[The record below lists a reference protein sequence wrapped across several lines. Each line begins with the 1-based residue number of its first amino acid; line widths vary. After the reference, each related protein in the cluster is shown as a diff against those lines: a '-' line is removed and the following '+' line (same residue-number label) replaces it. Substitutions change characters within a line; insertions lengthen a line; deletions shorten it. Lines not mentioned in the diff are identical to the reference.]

1 MSNVANNT
9 IPVTEHSQR
18 VAAPTRVVRPKE
30 QSAAQAPTARAAGT
44 TERTITSA
52 PAATAT
58 TPEPS
63 DNRTQ
68 RNWIT
73 PARVGFLV
81 AAILLYVGYVSPT
94 ERFITPES
102 GIGYALGIVGGSG
115 MLLLL
120 LYPARKRFRWLKV
133 IGTVKLWF
141 QAHMVLGIIGPLFVL
156 YHSNFSLGATNSNA
170 ALFAMLIVSGSG
182 IVGRYF
188 YTRIHFGLYGRKAS
202 RAEMQAEAEALKDK
216 VAGSRFVPDLLQ
228 RLDAAEARML
238 KQKKGL
244 LRQITRPLYVTGM
257 MLAQRWAL
265 TRIATNE
272 LRTAAETS
280 PVLAKQHAQFAV
292 AVRQYIKR
300 RLQATR
306 QVAEFESYE
315 RLFSLWHMLHLPLFF
330 LLLVA
335 SIVHVISVHVY

>member
-1 MSNVANNT
+1 MPKVAKNMMSVA
-9 IPVTEHSQR
+9 EHAQR
-18 VAAPTRVVRPKE
+18 VATPARVVRPKE
-30 QSAAQAPTARAAGT
+30 PSAEPAARTLA
-44 TERTITSA
+44 SL
-52 PAATAT
+52 PAATST
-58 TPEPS
+58 TPNPS
-63 DNRTQ
+63 DGRTQ
-68 RNWIT
+68 RKWIT

-102 GIGYALGIVGGSG
+102 GIGYALGIIGGSG

-182 IVGRYF
+182 IIGRYF

-202 RAEMQAEAEALKDK
+202 RAEMQVQAEELKSK
-216 VAGSRFVPDLLQ
+216 VAGSRFIPDLLT

-238 KQKKGL
+238 KQKRGV
-244 LRQITRPLYVTGM
+244 LRLFTRPVYVTGV
-257 MLAQRWAL
+257 MLLQRWAL

-272 LRTAAETS
+272 LRAAAATN
-280 PVLAKQHAQFAV
+280 PVLARQNTQFAL
-292 AVRQYIKR
+292 AVKQYIRR

-315 RLFSLWHMLHLPLFF
+315 KLFSLWHMLHLPLFF

-335 SIVHVISVHVY
+335 GIVHVISVHVY